1 MKEWKS
7 QACSC
12 SAFEST
18 LSPGWLLGVHTA
30 GMYGGSP
37 HGCGFCRVQGFRVR
51 SEGGVCEG
59 LPSMRGGGDVTQIP
73 LPLDCSICQMYVVM
87 ELRDTH
93 RSVDLK

>member
-1 MKEWKS
+1 
-7 QACSC
+7 
-12 SAFEST
+12 
-18 LSPGWLLGVHTA
+18 
-30 GMYGGSP
+30 
-37 HGCGFCRVQGFRVR
+37 VR
-51 SEGGVCEG
+51 SEGGVYEG